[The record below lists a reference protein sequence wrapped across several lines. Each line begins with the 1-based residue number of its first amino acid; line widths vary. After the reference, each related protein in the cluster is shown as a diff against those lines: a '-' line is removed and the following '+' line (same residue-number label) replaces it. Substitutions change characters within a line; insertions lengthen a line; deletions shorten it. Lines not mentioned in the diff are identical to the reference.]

1 LAKNFCHADIP
12 YRETDVMDE
21 KRFPKDQAAA
31 YESERATKMRE
42 YFVQQPQVREL
53 TERLQALRLITMR
66 DESKKS

>member
-1 LAKNFCHADIP
+1 
-12 YRETDVMDE
+12 MDE

-31 YESERATKMRE
+31 HESERATKMRE